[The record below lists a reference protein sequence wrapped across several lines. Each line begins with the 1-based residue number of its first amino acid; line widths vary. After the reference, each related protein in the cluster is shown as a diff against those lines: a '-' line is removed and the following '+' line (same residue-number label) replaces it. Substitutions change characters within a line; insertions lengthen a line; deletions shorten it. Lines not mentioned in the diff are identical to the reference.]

1 MVLRN
6 LGRVF
11 HGMVGVFVT
20 VCGGDFSL
28 FPLIRHRLRRR
39 HLPPPGG
46 KAYRC
51 AYRYYCAVMQVPVSE
66 AFPLTGEGGTAG
78 GGDG

>member
-1 MVLRN
+1 
-6 LGRVF
+6 
-11 HGMVGVFVT
+11 VGDVT
-20 VCGGDFSL
+20 L
-28 FPLIRHRLRRR
+28 ALIRLASGQ
-39 HLPPPGG
+39 PPSPARG